1 MHYYY
6 DHFTDGDD
14 WGTDTFVVE
23 KKQADT
29 AEDAL
34 QVQEKEPSNQVTTLS
49 TVRVEPAESLPHHC
63 K

>member
-1 MHYYY
+1 MHYF
-6 DHFTDGDD
+6 DNFTDGDE
-14 WGTDTFVVE
+14 WGTDTFVTE
-23 KKQADT
+23 QNQADT

-49 TVRVEPAESLPHHC
+49 TVRAEPTEGLPHHC